1 MDQGLTEE
9 AFNQYELTFQL
20 GLSEVVYE
28 IQVLEYMMKEDWD
41 ISKIVDDDWQDLLA
55 TQYIRDAQTET
66 RREDA
71 LLKYKQLLTYINTH
85 RSQNDAMYIEI
96 ILDVVTLYERQK
108 WSDKRLIESV
118 LGTVDEW
125 IATVDMGTLYEYFTG
140 YYIYDY
146 GYVSELFKIITIK
159 DLDNES
165 YYLYNAYIQVK
176 RIKDK
181 QELE

>member
-1 MDQGLTEE
+1 MDHGLTEE
-9 AFNQYELTFQL
+9 AFNQYELTIQL
-20 GLSEVVYE
+20 GYSEFVYE
-28 IQVLEYMMKEDWD
+28 VQVLEYMILEDWD
-41 ISKIVDDDWQDLLA
+41 ISKIVDDDWHDLLA
-55 TQYIRDAQTET
+55 THYIREAQTET

-85 RSQNDAMYIEI
+85 RSQNDARYIAV

-108 WSDKRLIESV
+108 WSDKQLIESV

-125 IATVDMGTLYEYFTG
+125 INTVDMDTLYVYFTG
-140 YYIYDY
+140 YYIYEY
-146 GYVSELFKIITIK
+146 GFVSELFKTITIK
-159 DLDNES
+159 DLDNEE

-181 QELE
+181 

>member
-9 AFNQYELTFQL
+9 AFHQYELTFQL
-20 GLSEVVYE
+20 GYSEVVYE
-28 IQVLEYMMKEDWD
+28 IQVLEYMILEDWD
-41 ISKIVDDDWQDLLA
+41 ISKLVDDDWQDLLA
-55 TQYIRDAQTET
+55 THYIREAQTET

-85 RSQNDAMYIEI
+85 RSQNDAGYIAI

-125 IATVDMGTLYEYFTG
+125 INTVDMDTLYVYFTW
-140 YYIYDY
+140 YYIYEY
-146 GYVSELFKIITIK
+146 GFVSELFKTITIK
-159 DLDNES
+159 DLDNEE

-181 QELE
+181 